1 MPRWNNL
8 QDSRRFKCVQHT
20 YFIVKDKGVPINW
33 RKPLLQNSQI
43 HSEIVLANKPFAE
56 GGMRYAFYAFD
67 TLLDQK
73 LVAKIN
79 KKHKYNTLDQMSK
92 DLELVYI
99 CQHLVNTYN
108 ASVVEY
114 IPDTRLLL
122 TFVNTFLIEIPDLKK
137 TYYAENFIEGVYEK
151 FNNNAGWANN
161 RASESSFI
169 SQAFSHYSYQATEG
183 YLMVVDLQG
192 ASGILTDPQIH
203 CLDSE
208 RFGAGN
214 LGYEGILKFF
224 FNHRCNTYCK

>member
-1 MPRWNNL
+1 M
-8 QDSRRFKCVQHT
+8 SR
-20 YFIVKDKGVPINW
+20 
-33 RKPLLQNSQI
+33 
-43 HSEIVLANKPFAE
+43 
-56 GGMRYAFYAFD
+56 
-67 TLLDQK
+67 
-73 LVAKIN
+73 
-79 KKHKYNTLDQMSK
+79 

-99 CQHLVNTYN
+99 CQHIVNTFN

-122 TFVNTFLIEIPDLKK
+122 TFVHTFLIEILELDKL
-137 TYYAENFIEGVYEK
+137 YYAENYIEGVYEK
-151 FNNNAGWANN
+151 FNNNSGWANN
-161 RASESSFI
+161 KASESSFI

-208 RFGAGN
+208 RFGPGN

-224 FNHRCNTYCK
+224 FNHRCNNYCRQLGLVNPKHTATLPEDFKFYSQRIPRPADFNK